1 MKTVNLQTVNLQVV
15 NLQSVKNL
23 LDLSAAHCGH
33 LATLHW
39 PARYVALYFQH
50 LTVPGL
56 WLGSGVWPK
65 NGQIADCQLAVGQLD
80 VGQEFV
86 E

>member
-1 MKTVNLQTVNLQVV
+1 
-15 NLQSVKNL
+15 
-23 LDLSAAHCGH
+23 
-33 LATLHW
+33 
-39 PARYVALYFQH
+39 
-50 LTVPGL
+50 
-56 WLGSGVWPK
+56 LGSGVWPK